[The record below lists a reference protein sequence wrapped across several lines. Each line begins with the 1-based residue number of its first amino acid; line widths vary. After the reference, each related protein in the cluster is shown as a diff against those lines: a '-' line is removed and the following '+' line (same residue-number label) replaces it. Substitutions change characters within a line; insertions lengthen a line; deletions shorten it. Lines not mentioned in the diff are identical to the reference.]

1 MNRGERRKRSF
12 NKYIQRLKYWAN
24 TQNRIFKEDGKW
36 RPAKSWKELFGTKGW
51 WNFSKTTQSPALN
64 RISKGYE
71 NKRGKKNAY
80 LRMLDILSDTD
91 VRSFKCR
98 QSDIHNKM

>member
-12 NKYIQRLKYWAN
+12 NKYIQRLKYWAE
-24 TQNRIFKEDGKW
+24 TQKDMFPLGNGKW

-64 RISKGYE
+64 RRWKGYE
-71 NKRGKKNAY
+71 GKGDKKRAY
-80 LRMLDILSDTD
+80 KEMLDIISDTD
-91 VRSFKCR
+91 IRN
-98 QSDIHNKM
+98 INY